1 MSTLYLVATP
11 IGNLEDITHRAV
23 RILGEVSIIAAEDTR
38 TSGGLLKRYGISTP
52 LTSYHEHNKAQ
63 KVGQLLAHL
72 AKGDVA
78 LISDAG
84 TPGINDP
91 GFVMVNAA
99 LGAGHTVSPI
109 PGPSAPIAA
118 LTASGLP
125 ADSFLYL
132 GYLPRKKSQRQK
144 LLGEVDAIPY
154 TLIFLETPH
163 RLRQALDDIAEKL
176 GEREIAVARELTK
189 LHEEIFRGKISEAQ
203 QHFAEKEPRGE
214 ITLVVSG
221 RGEETQKW
229 PEKELLAALTEAQ
242 KIGEKTPSK
251 TASEIA
257 KASGWKRSE
266 VYDILKRIG
275 IRD

>member
-11 IGNLEDITHRAV
+11 IGNLEDITYRAV
-23 RILGEVSIIAAEDTR
+23 RILKEVTIIAAEDTR

-52 LTSYHEHNKAQ
+52 LTSYHEYNKSQ
-63 KVGQLLAHL
+63 KTAQLLAHL

-99 LGAGHTVSPI
+99 LKTGHHVSPI

-125 ADSFLYL
+125 SDSFLYL

-144 LLGEVDAIPY
+144 LLREVNSIPH

-163 RLRQALDDIAEKL
+163 RLCQALDDIAKEL
-176 GEREIAVARELTK
+176 GERDIAIARELTK
-189 LHEEIFRGKISEAQ
+189 LHEEIFRGKISAAQ
-203 QHFAEKEPRGE
+203 QHFSEKEPRGE
-214 ITLVVSG
+214 ITLVIAG
-221 RGEETQKW
+221 QDPETQKW
-229 PEKELLAALTEAQ
+229 SLEKLQHALKKEQ
-242 KIGEKTPSK
+242 LIEGNPPSK
-251 TASEIA
+251 IA
-257 KASGWKRSE
+257 KAIAKKSGWKRSE
-266 VYDILKRIG
+266 VYNILQEL
-275 IRD
+275 